1 MKYPVAFTCL
11 LSSAV
16 VAFGQGRPGDPK
28 SPPASATTAVKAP
41 TAPVAPKSL
50 VKGSPWTPDDILAAI
65 KAGATEERLAL
76 AIDQD
81 KGANIYAEDW
91 ARIRSMPEAR
101 RIRDLG
107 VLSMTVHRHTIIG
120 AAPWAWDLAKAA
132 IAQRRAQIG
141 RQLRPLD
148 SKELRDK
155 VAAGDAEALI
165 VLYLMPE
172 EDRKFGPMPNT
183 ISLGGM
189 REKVIAANYAPGFWL
204 VGESFRHNSDK
215 SKNDPVLEV
224 EYYRKSA
231 EAGDPRGAKNLAMA
245 FMAPGDVAVAPNFAE
260 VEYWLIE
267 AAARGA
273 PGVYE
278 SAYTYPERDLAVLY
292 TYRKSSGGPINMG
305 MNLATDAELRWAREL
320 IRRGGKTAEV
330 ANIYLNNLEL
340 DSRTKDVRA
349 RMAALPPEA
358 PAIPPAEIAKLEAAA
373 KAGDAA
379 AAAKLGLAYATGRG
393 VRQHD
398 ARANGYLRQAAEKG
412 HGPAARTLA
421 WQYANGYGVKKD
433 PVQRVASLQKAA
445 EAGDASAW
453 GELGYIQT
461 YNQQEHGVPSNP
473 AAAFAANQKAAA
485 GGYVPAIFELHSA
498 YKYGRGVEKDLV
510 KAEELLKQAA
520 EAGYRYAQSAL
531 ADSLMKTD
539 PKAAAVWYQK
549 AFDAGMGE
557 KRYSLARA
565 LRDAGDKQQAKIHYR
580 ILAEEG
586 MSEPTYEL
594 AELLKAEG
602 DLVSAKVIF
611 QKVVSDPNAYDFR
624 QDSAKRAIRDIDEE
638 LEEKDAKPGTLPAI
652 RKQAKTGD
660 TKAMLQVARLVA
672 PTNKKDAL
680 EWVHW
685 AASKD
690 DAEAMTLLAVETM
703 ATDKA
708 KALEWLN
715 KAAAK
720 NEPHAMLML
729 AGQVMATDKAAGIE
743 WIKKSAAAGNLE
755 AKYRLGLAM
764 YQGQEVPADQAGALV
779 LLNESAAGGFA
790 PAQFD
795 LGRNLMMGGP
805 GLPADPARGVELLKK
820 AAAQN
825 HPHAAG
831 VLGEV
836 YERGVGLIAAN
847 PAESLKWYQLAVKL
861 GLTQAQPAVQRL
873 QIQLSGKTPPPDKR

>member
-1 MKYPVAFTCL
+1 MKHSLALTCL
-11 LSSAV
+11 LSGAV

-28 SPPASATTAVKAP
+28 GPAPSAAPKA
-41 TAPVAPKSL
+41 APAPAAPKSL
-50 VKGSPWTPDDILAAI
+50 VKGSPWTPDDIYAAL
-65 KAGATEERLAL
+65 KAGADHGKLAA

-81 KGANIYAEDW
+81 KGSNIFAEDW
-91 ARIRSMPEAR
+91 ARICNTPEGR
-101 RIRDLG
+101 RIQGLG
-107 VLSMTVHRHTIIG
+107 VLSMTVHRHTIVG

-141 RQLRPLD
+141 RLPRPAD
-148 SKELRDK
+148 TKELRDK
-155 VAAGDAEALI
+155 IAAGDAEALV

-172 EDRKFGPMPNT
+172 EDRKFGPMPST
-183 ISLGGM
+183 LSLADI
-189 REKVIAANYAPGFWL
+189 RQKVIAANYAPGFWV
-204 VGESFRHNSDK
+204 VGEGLRHNVDK
-215 SKNDPVLEV
+215 SKNDPVLEA
-224 EYYRKSA
+224 EYYRRSA

-245 FMAPGDVAVAPNFAE
+245 FMTPSEAGVAPNFAE

-267 AAARGA
+267 SAVRG
-273 PGVYE
+273 PEGVFE
-278 SAYTYPERDLAVLY
+278 SAYNYPERDLAVLY

-330 ANIYLNNLEL
+330 ANIYLDELERN
-340 DSRTKDVRA
+340 SRTKDVRT
-349 RMAALPPEA
+349 RMAALPPEVTNL
-358 PAIPPAEIAKLEAAA
+358 PPPEIAKLETAA

-398 ARANGYLRQAAEKG
+398 TRANGYLRQAAEKG

-421 WQYANGYGVKKD
+421 WQYAEGYGVKKD
-433 PVQRVASLQKAA
+433 PAQRVAWLQKAA

-461 YNQQEHGVPSNP
+461 YNQQEHGVPRNP
-473 AAAFAANQKAAA
+473 EAAFAANQKAAA
-485 GGYVPAIFELHSA
+485 GGYAPALFELYSA
-498 YKYGRGVEKDLV
+498 YQYGRGVAKDPV
-510 KAEELLKQAA
+510 KAAELLKQAA

-531 ADSLMKTD
+531 ADSLVKND
-539 PKAAAVWYQK
+539 PKAAAAWYQK

-565 LRDAGDKQQAKIHYR
+565 LRDAGDLKQAKIHYEV
-580 ILAEEG
+580 LVDEG
-586 MSEPTYEL
+586 MSEPAYEL
-594 AELLKAEG
+594 AELLKTEG
-602 DLVSAKVIF
+602 NLTGAKVLF
-611 QKVVSDPNAYDFR
+611 QKIVSDSNAYDFR
-624 QDSAKRAIRDIDEE
+624 RDGAKREIRNIDEE
-638 LEEKDAKPGTLPAI
+638 IEEKDAKPGTLPAI

-672 PTNKKDAL
+672 PRDKQDAL
-680 EWVHW
+680 GWVRW
-685 AASKD
+685 AADKED
-690 DAEAMTLLAVETM
+690 PEAMTLLAAEIM
-703 ATDKA
+703 ATDKT

-720 NEPHAMLML
+720 NDPQAMLML
-729 AGQVMATDKAAGIE
+729 AGQTMATDKAAGID
-743 WIKKSAAAGNLE
+743 WLKKSAAAGNLE

-764 YQGQEVPADQAGALV
+764 FQGKEIPGDQAGALV

-790 PAQFD
+790 PAQLD
-795 LGRNLMMGGP
+795 IGRNLLTGGP
-805 GLPADPARGVELLKK
+805 GMPADPVRGVELLKK

-825 HPHAAG
+825 HPHAAA

-861 GLTQAQPAVQRL
+861 GVTQAQPAVQRVQA
-873 QIQLSGKTPPPDKR
+873 QINAAAKK